1 MSRATGSEVTREA
14 MVQYY
19 VDAFIET
26 IDISEY
32 HNQEL
37 REEVRKLI
45 REVTIEFKG
54 EEIK

>member
-1 MSRATGSEVTREA
+1 MSRATGSEVAREA

-19 VDAFIET
+19 VDAFIDT
-26 IDISEY
+26 IDTDEMY
-32 HNQEL
+32 NQEL
-37 REEVRKLI
+37 REEIRKLI

>member
-1 MSRATGSEVTREA
+1 MSRATGSEVAREA

-19 VDAFIET
+19 VDAFIDTMNTDEM
-26 IDISEY
+26 Y
-32 HNQEL
+32 NQEL
-37 REEVRKLI
+37 REEIRKLI